1 MSETVVELLR
11 VPIVRG
17 RQYLCELSMRI
28 RHIEPGDD
36 LAVSVL
42 LDGYFQGSGMF
53 HMVQQLRLDQDMALE
68 CVACKG
74 DDLFGYL
81 AFSKLKSPDNWWNL
95 AIVAVSSAWR
105 QKDADAYMIRKS
117 LEFAREH
124 GAQAVVVVGDPAFY
138 TPLGFAPIAGENI
151 ILPFG
156 RERTQIAYLEDTA
169 PQELRRVVYPDAV
182 GQAAKAS

>member
-1 MSETVVELLR
+1 
-11 VPIVRG
+11 
-17 RQYLCELSMRI
+17 
-28 RHIEPGDD
+28 
-36 LAVSVL
+36 
-42 LDGYFQGSGMF
+42 MF
-53 HMVQQLRLDQDMALE
+53 HMVQQLRLDQDMSLE

-124 GAQAVVVVGDPAFY
+124 GAQAVVVVGDLAFY

-156 RERTQIAYLEDTA
+156 RERTQIVYLEENA
-169 PQELRRVVYPDAV
+169 PHELRRVVYPDAV